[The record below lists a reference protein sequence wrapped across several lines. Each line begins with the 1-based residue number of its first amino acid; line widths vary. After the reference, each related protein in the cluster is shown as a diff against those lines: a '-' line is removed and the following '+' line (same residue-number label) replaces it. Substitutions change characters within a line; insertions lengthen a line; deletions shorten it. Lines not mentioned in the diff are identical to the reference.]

1 MKTGFDFPGFDT
13 VKAVPEATGGGQGV
27 DEKNFVCGRNKFAL
41 RTKFFSSADEIR
53 PVLFITKDC
62 RKDDFHHERMRKRQ
76 NMRKRCLKG
85 TLPLQP
91 ICYYSSDKRK
101 RRVANDETC
110 ETIPPPD
117 V

>member
-1 MKTGFDFPGFDT
+1 MKTGFDYPGFDT

-76 NMRKRCLKG
+76 NRRKRYLKG
-85 TLPLQP
+85 TQKV
-91 ICYYSSDKRK
+91 KRCAERRTMCFHHEK
-101 RRVANDETC
+101 RRK
-110 ETIPPPD
+110 
-117 V
+117 